1 VGSEQWRYQTCQSEF
16 ENMGSRKKQIG
27 SEQDDTRAESVVRQ
41 LTKLRISF
49 GRQSATRKLKLL
61 QQLKLFVITD
71 VTLLKNC
78 HDLLCFI
85 RAYPD
90 DAAVLKVVE
99 SELQSFSLRIEQ
111 YRQLTRDHKGR
122 KLRDTGLVGTVVEH
136 PFSLGVT
143 SQLLR
148 WYSDKL
154 SIDWDDLDEDVGGE
168 MIAILPFL
176 AAWQEN
182 DTFDNDDSISIDE
195 WLSVAKGTRSRS
207 DLETFVKLINMS
219 GMRPDVQRY
228 LFDNLDLTVTWQLG
242 DSTASRTLKRL
253 PMRKV
258 YYQKGDR
265 RPRASDLRA
274 EIRKPAAQL
283 QRLSLSQGKRYVQDI
298 NEVLASRNRE
308 LFPVTFANPS
318 EVYLYEPGRGV
329 QILIYGTN
337 PEIRLPLES
346 NFGAML
352 VRNGMPVGYGICAT
366 LFDCVEIAINIF
378 PAFRS
383 GESSYIIEQFFKL
396 FYHHFGSQ
404 VYLVR
409 SRQMGDG
416 DDEPLHSGA
425 FWFYYKLGFRAVK
438 KRVRK
443 LAEEEH
449 EVIQRSSKYR
459 SPMKTLRRLSKSDV
473 FLHMDSDQMDNWREL
488 SLVNLGYVVTK
499 YAAEVYDGNRDLI
512 VRRSV
517 AAVIS
522 KLKVRGWKQWPKNE
536 IVALERLAPLIA
548 GIPELSGWSTK
559 DKTALVR
566 LIRAKGAVH
575 ERGFSLSCGR
585 HVPFR
590 EALEN
595 LASRYDQQE

>member
-1 VGSEQWRYQTCQSEF
+1 MRP
-16 ENMGSRKKQIG
+16 RKKQTG
-27 SEQDDTRAESVVRQ
+27 TDKDSSKAEFVVRQ
-41 LTKLRISF
+41 LANLRISF
-49 GRQSATRKLKLL
+49 GRQSANRKLRLL
-61 QQLKLFVITD
+61 QQLKLLVITD
-71 VTLLKNC
+71 VTLLKSY
-78 HDLLCFI
+78 HDLLCFL

-90 DAAVLKVVE
+90 DAAVLKAVE
-99 SELQSFSLRIEQ
+99 NELQSFSLRIEQ
-111 YRQLTRDHKGR
+111 YRQLTRDHKGK
-122 KLRDTGLVGTVVEH
+122 KLRDSGLVGTVVEH

-148 WYSDKL
+148 WYPNKL
-154 SIDWDDLDEDVGGE
+154 SIDWDDFDEDVGEE
-168 MIAILPFL
+168 MLAILPLL

-182 DTFDNDDSISIDE
+182 DTFDNDDSLTIEE
-195 WLSVAKGTRSRS
+195 WLTVARGKRSRS
-207 DLETFVKLINMS
+207 DLETFIKLISLS

-253 PMRKV
+253 PVRKV

-265 RPRASDLRA
+265 RPRVSDLLA
-274 EIRKPAAQL
+274 EIRKPAARFH
-283 QRLSLSQGKRYVQDI
+283 RLLLSQGKKYVRDI

-308 LFPVTFANPS
+308 LFPVTFANAS

-337 PEIRLPLES
+337 PDIRLPLES

-404 VYLVR
+404 VFLVR

-443 LAEEEH
+443 LAEEEY
-449 EVIQRSSKYR
+449 EKIQRNSKYR
-459 SPMKTLRRLSKSDV
+459 SPMKMLRRLSKSDV
-473 FLHMDSDQMDNWREL
+473 FLHMDSDQMDKWREL

-499 YAAEVYDGNRDLI
+499 YAAEEYDGNRALM

-517 AAVIS
+517 AAVTTR
-522 KLKVRGWKQWPKNE
+522 LKVRGWKQWSKNE

-548 GIPELSGWSTK
+548 GIPDLSGWSTK
-559 DKTALVR
+559 DKDALVR
-566 LIRAKGAVH
+566 LICAKGAA
-575 ERGFSLSCGR
+575 ETFLLRS
-585 HVPFR
+585 
-590 EALEN
+590 
-595 LASRYDQQE
+595 QQR

>member
-1 VGSEQWRYQTCQSEF
+1 MR
-16 ENMGSRKKQIG
+16 SRKKQTG
-27 SEQDDTRAESVVRQ
+27 SEHCSNKTELLVRQ
-41 LTKLRISF
+41 LEKLRVSF
-49 GRQSATRKLKLL
+49 GRESANRKLKLL
-61 QQLKLFVITD
+61 QQLKLIAIMD
-71 VTLLKNC
+71 VTLLKSC
-78 HDLLCFI
+78 HDLLCFL

-90 DAAVLKVVE
+90 DAAVLKLVE
-99 SELQSFSLRIEQ
+99 GELQSFGKRVEQ
-111 YRQLTRDHKGR
+111 YRQLTRDRAGK
-122 KLRDTGLVGTVVEH
+122 KLLNSGLVDTVVEH

-143 SQLLR
+143 SQLLI
-148 WYSDKL
+148 WYPDKL
-154 SIDWDDLDEDVGGE
+154 SVDWDGIDEDVGDE
-168 MIAILPFL
+168 MLSVLPLL

-182 DTFDNDDSISIDE
+182 DTFDNDDSIAIED
-195 WLSVAKGTRSRS
+195 WLTVARGKRSRS
-207 DLETFVKLINMS
+207 DLETFVKLIGTS
-219 GMRPDVQRY
+219 GLRPDMQRY

-253 PMRKV
+253 PVRKV

-265 RPRASDLRA
+265 RSRVSNLRA
-274 EIRKPAAQL
+274 ELREPAACL
-283 QRLSLSQGKRYVQDI
+283 QRLSLSEGKKYVRAI
-298 NEVLASRNRE
+298 NEVLASRSRE
-308 LFPVTFANPS
+308 LFPITFADPS
-318 EVYLYEPGRGV
+318 EVYLFEPGRGV

-337 PEIRLPLES
+337 PDIRLPLES

-404 VYLVR
+404 VFLVR

-438 KRVRK
+438 KRIRE
-443 LAEEEH
+443 LAEEEYAR
-449 EVIQRSSKYR
+449 IQRSSRYR
-459 SPMKTLRRLSKSDV
+459 SPIKMLRRLSKSDV
-473 FLHMDSDQMDNWREL
+473 FLHMESNQMHIWREL

-499 YAAEVYDGNRDLI
+499 YAAEAYDGNRDLMVDKSVVAVMSRLN
-512 VRRSV
+512 VRR
-517 AAVIS
+517 
-522 KLKVRGWKQWPKNE
+522 WKQWPENE
-536 IVALERLAPLIA
+536 IVSLERLAPLIA
-548 GIPELSGWSTK
+548 NIPDLSRWSTK

-575 ERGFSLSCGR
+575 ERGFSLLSGH
-585 HVPFR
+585 HVQFR

-595 LASRYDQQE
+595 LASQYNQPE

>member
-1 VGSEQWRYQTCQSEF
+1 
-16 ENMGSRKKQIG
+16 MGSRKKKTR
-27 SEQDDTRAESVVRQ
+27 SEQDDTRAELVVRQ
-41 LTKLRISF
+41 LAKLRISF
-49 GRQSATRKLKLL
+49 GRNSAGKKLKLL
-61 QQLKLFVITD
+61 LQLKRLVITD
-71 VTLLKNC
+71 VTLLKSC
-78 HDLLCFI
+78 HDLLCFL

-90 DAAVLKVVE
+90 DAAILKLVE
-99 SELQSFSLRIEQ
+99 GELQSFGKRVDQ
-111 YRQLTRDHKGR
+111 YRQLTRDHAGR
-122 KLRDTGLVGTVVEH
+122 KLLNSGLVGTVVEH

-148 WYSDKL
+148 WYPDKL
-154 SIDWDDLDEDVGGE
+154 SIDWDDFDEDVGEE
-168 MIAILPFL
+168 MLSILPLL

-182 DTFDNDDSISIDE
+182 DTFDNDDSIAVED
-195 WLSVAKGTRSRS
+195 WLTVARGKQSRS
-207 DLETFVKLINMS
+207 DLETFVKLISMS

-228 LFDNLDLTVTWQLG
+228 LYDNLDLTVTWQLG
-242 DSTASRTLKRL
+242 DSTSSRTLKRL
-253 PMRKV
+253 PVGKV

-265 RPRASDLRA
+265 RSRVSDLRA
-274 EIRKPAAQL
+274 ELRKPAARL
-283 QRLSLSQGKRYVQDI
+283 QRLPLPEGKKYVRAI
-298 NEVLASRNRE
+298 NEVLASRSRE
-308 LFPVTFANPS
+308 LFPITFANPS

-337 PEIRLPLES
+337 PDIRLPLES

-396 FYHHFGSQ
+396 FYHYFGSQ
-404 VYLVR
+404 VFLVR

-443 LAEEEH
+443 LAEEEN
-449 EVIQRSSKYR
+449 ERIQRNTRYR
-459 SPMKTLRRLSKSDV
+459 SPMKMLRRLSKSDV
-473 FLHMDSDQMDNWREL
+473 FLHMDSDQMHKWREL

-499 YAAEVYDGNRDLI
+499 YAAEACDGNRDLM
-512 VRRSV
+512 VRQSV
-517 AAVIS
+517 AAVMS
-522 KLKVRGWKQWPKNE
+522 RLKVRRWKQWAKNE
-536 IVALERLAPLIA
+536 IVALERLAPLIKN
-548 GIPELSGWSTK
+548 IPDLSGWSTK
-559 DKTALVR
+559 DKAALVR

-575 ERGFSLSCGR
+575 ERKFSLLSGR
-585 HVPFR
+585 HVCFR
-590 EALEN
+590 KALEN
-595 LASRYDQQE
+595 LASQYNQPE